1 MQKPPDAT
9 NPVSCALPI
18 ACSGELSL
26 DGYLCTLP
34 PWAVCK
40 IVNLLPSPLLLI
52 SYILSVG
59 ISWCTVKVS
68 CLSAMNIPR
77 RCLILYECLVCHQG
91 SLYECFQFI
100 QRKCDNAIAPDGN
113 RSQKTTTL
121 IAPEHEYLFRL
132 LVSCASMAP
141 KLDQLSRTLR
151 EIKEQSNARPVK
163 RGNSLSRART
173 KPQVFQHKQAC
184 TKNAMPSF
192 LTGQRS
198 PSRVQFQATPV
209 LHVKLQAK
217 WSTLMETMI
226 TMSKYPTFRF
236 VLT

>member
-1 MQKPPDAT
+1 MLLPLQRNSTQKPPDAT
-9 NPVSCALPI
+9 NPVPCALPI

-40 IVNLLPSPLLLI
+40 IVNLLPSPLLLV
-52 SYILSVG
+52 SYIMSAG

-68 CLSAMNIPR
+68 CLSAMKIPR

-91 SLYECFQFI
+91 SLHECFQFR
-100 QRKCDNAIAPDGN
+100 QRKCDSAIAPDGI

-141 KLDQLSRTLR
+141 KLNQLSRTLK

-163 RGNSLSRART
+163 RGDSLSTART
-173 KPQVFQHKQAC
+173 EPQAFQHNQAC
-184 TKNAMPSF
+184 TKNTMPSF
-192 LTGQRS
+192 LTGHRS
-198 PSRVQFQATPV
+198 PSKVQFQATPV
-209 LHVKLQAK
+209 LHGKLQAN
-217 WSTLMETMI
+217 
-226 TMSKYPTFRF
+226 
-236 VLT
+236 